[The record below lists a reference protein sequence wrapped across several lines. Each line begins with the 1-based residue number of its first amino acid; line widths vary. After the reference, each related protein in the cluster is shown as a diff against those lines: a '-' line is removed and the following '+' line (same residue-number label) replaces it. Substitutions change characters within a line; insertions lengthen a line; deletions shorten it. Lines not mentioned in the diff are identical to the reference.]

1 MLNRSGDFLQQII
14 LVDDTDLIVGQL
26 QLHVE
31 LRIAG
36 IEHIGN
42 QGQTVHITLAN
53 NIEVFMRQLDTFTL
67 CPQSN
72 IGFIEINIG
81 RMDRIFSLLERQIAR
96 LLHLLRCKPG
106 LTQLLPGTEQ
116 RVDIVGDAYP
126 GIPIGKVFI

>member
-1 MLNRSGDFLQQII
+1 MLNRSGDLLQQIV
-14 LVDDTDLIVGQL
+14 LVDDTNLVVGQL

-42 QGQTVHITLAN
+42 QGQTVHITLAD

-67 CPQSN
+67 RPQPD

-81 RMDRIFSLLERQIAR
+81 RMHRIFSLLKRQIAR
-96 LLHLLRCKPG
+96 LLHLLRCKTS
-106 LTQLLPGTEQ
+106 LSQLLPCTEQ
-116 RVDIVGDAYP
+116 RIDIVGYAYP
-126 GIPIGKVFI
+126 SVPIGKVFI

>member
-1 MLNRSGDFLQQII
+1 MLNRSGDFLQQIV
-14 LVDDTDLIVGQL
+14 LVDDADLIVGQL

-81 RMDRIFSLLERQIAR
+81 RMHQIFSLLERQIAR
-96 LLHLLRCKPG
+96 LLHLCVANL
-106 LTQLLPGTEQ
+106 
-116 RVDIVGDAYP
+116 A
-126 GIPIGKVFI
+126 

>member
-1 MLNRSGDFLQQII
+1 MLNRSGDLLQQIV
-14 LVDDTDLIVGQL
+14 LVNDTNLVVGQL

-72 IGFIEINIG
+72 IG
-81 RMDRIFSLLERQIAR
+81 SLR
-96 LLHLLRCKPG
+96 L
-106 LTQLLPGTEQ
+106 T
-116 RVDIVGDAYP
+116 
-126 GIPIGKVFI
+126 